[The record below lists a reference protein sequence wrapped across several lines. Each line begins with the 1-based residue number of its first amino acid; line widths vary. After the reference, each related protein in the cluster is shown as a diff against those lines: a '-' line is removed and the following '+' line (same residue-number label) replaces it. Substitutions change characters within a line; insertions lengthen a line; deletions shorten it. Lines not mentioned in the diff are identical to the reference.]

1 MQLNV
6 IYVTLIIQKI
16 ALYLLGYNAI
26 NFMISF
32 SEALSKIESVK
43 LSFSKSK
50 ISLDTSLNKVLAE
63 DITSPINMPPF
74 RQSAMDGYAIK
85 YTNSDT
91 YELVDESKAGD
102 GKFIE
107 LKKGQAVRI
116 FTGALV
122 PDEADTVVIQEHV
135 SRSHNSISIT
145 KLPNKFDNVRPV
157 GEQVKKGDL
166 VLKKGLKLNA
176 AAIGFLSGIGISKVL
191 VYKTPKVSIVV
202 TGNEL
207 QQSGKQLEDGKIYE
221 SNSFMLRAALKNL
234 GISDI
239 SILKTKDTFE
249 ETKNTISKALENSN
263 VVLIS
268 GGISVGDYDFVQEA
282 LKVNDVEELFYKVN
296 QKPGKPLWFGQKND
310 QFVFGLPG
318 NPASALSCF
327 YIYVTPL
334 LNKIIGSKSIHLP
347 RIKARSLSDY
357 KNTTGKT
364 LFLKGKLKGNDLE
377 ILHGQQSSMLHS
389 FANSN
394 VLVRIPNDTEL
405 INKNDEVECI
415 ILNS

>member
-1 MQLNV
+1 M
-6 IYVTLIIQKI
+6 
-16 ALYLLGYNAI
+16 LGYNAI

-32 SEALSKIESVK
+32 SEALNIIETVKSSITKTKVSVD
-43 LSFSKSK
+43 S
-50 ISLDTSLNKVLAE
+50 SLNKILAE
-63 DITSPINMPPF
+63 DIISPINMPPF

-207 QQSGKQLEDGKIYE
+207 QESGKQLEDGKIYE
-221 SNSFMLRAALKNL
+221 SNSFMLSAALKNL

-282 LKVNDVEELFYKVN
+282 LKVNGVEELFYKVN

-318 NPASALSCF
+318 NPASAL
-327 YIYVTPL
+327 V
-334 LNKIIGSKSIHLP
+334 
-347 RIKARSLSDY
+347 
-357 KNTTGKT
+357 
-364 LFLKGKLKGNDLE
+364 LFLHLCYSTFK
-377 ILHGQQSSMLHS
+377 
-389 FANSN
+389 
-394 VLVRIPNDTEL
+394 
-405 INKNDEVECI
+405 
-415 ILNS
+415 

>member
-1 MQLNV
+1 
-6 IYVTLIIQKI
+6 
-16 ALYLLGYNAI
+16 
-26 NFMISF
+26 MISF
-32 SEALSKIESVK
+32 SEALSKIESII

-50 ISLDTSLNKVLAE
+50 IALDVSLNKVLAE
-63 DITSPINMPPF
+63 DIISPINMPPF

-85 YTNSDT
+85 FTDSDT
-91 YELVDESKAGD
+91 YDLVEESKAGD
-102 GKFIE
+102 GKRIE
-107 LKKGQAVRI
+107 LMELQAARI

-122 PDEADTVVIQEHV
+122 PDDADTVVIQEHV
-135 SRSHNSISIT
+135 SRSNNSIIIT
-145 KLPNKFDNVRPV
+145 KQPTQFDNVRPV
-157 GEQVKKGDL
+157 GEQVKKGEV

-176 AAIGFLSGIGISKVL
+176 ATIGLLSGIGISEVL
-191 VYKTPKVSIVV
+191 VYKTPIVSIVV

-207 QQSGKQLEDGKIYE
+207 QESGKQLEDGKIYE
-221 SNSFMLRAALKNL
+221 SNSFMLSAALSNL

-239 SILKTKDTFE
+239 SILKTKDTFD
-249 ETKNTISKALENSN
+249 ETKNTISKALESSN

-282 LKVNDVEELFYKVN
+282 LKVNGVEELFYKVN
-296 QKPGKPLWFGQKND
+296 QKPGKPLWFGRKND

-334 LNKIIGSKSIHLP
+334 LKKISGSKIIHLP
-347 RIKARSLSDY
+347 RITARTISDY

-364 LFLKGKLKGNDLE
+364 LFLKGKLKGNYVE

-389 FANSN
+389 FATSN
-394 VLVRIPNDTEL
+394 VLVRIPNDTEV
-405 INKNDEVECI
+405 INNNDEVECI
-415 ILNS
+415 ILNT

>member
-1 MQLNV
+1 
-6 IYVTLIIQKI
+6 
-16 ALYLLGYNAI
+16 
-26 NFMISF
+26 MISF
-32 SEALSKIESVK
+32 SEALNRIETVKSSITKTKVSVD
-43 LSFSKSK
+43 S
-50 ISLDTSLNKVLAE
+50 SLNKILAE
-63 DITSPINMPPF
+63 DIISPINMPPF

-107 LKKGQAVRI
+107 LKKGQAARI

-122 PDEADTVVIQEHV
+122 PDDADTVVIQEHV
-135 SRSHNSISIT
+135 TKTNNSISIT
-145 KLPNKFDNVRPV
+145 KQPAKLDNVRPI
-157 GEQVKKGDL
+157 GEQVKKGDV

-176 AAIGFLSGIGISKVL
+176 AAIGFLAGIGVNEIS
-191 VYKTPKVSIVV
+191 VYKTPKVSVV
-202 TGNEL
+202 ITGNEL
-207 QQSGKQLEDGKIYE
+207 QESGQKLEDGKIYE
-221 SNSFMLRAALKNL
+221 SNSFMLSAALSNL

-239 SILKTKDTFE
+239 TILKTKDSFE

-263 VVLIS
+263 IVLIS

-282 LKVNDVEELFYKVN
+282 LKANGVKELFYRVN
-296 QKPGKPLWFGQKND
+296 QKPGKPLWFGLKKD

-334 LNKIIGSKSIHLP
+334 LNKISGSKSIHLP
-347 RIKARSLSDY
+347 RINARSLSAY

-364 LFLKGKLKGNDLE
+364 LFLKGKLIGSKVE
-377 ILHGQQSSMLHS
+377 ILNGQQSSMLHS
-389 FANSN
+389 FASSN

-405 INKNDEVECI
+405 VNKNDEVECI
-415 ILNS
+415 ILNT